1 MPTLTDTFLRR
12 TPRNSMCIQ
21 TARKTS
27 NQYMGFLDNLE
38 NSLKSLESRDERDPS
53 EAQRRQNDR
62 ARTLAT
68 APWATQLKD
77 SEYTKA
83 LFEKAAIAGHRL
95 RAKVYMAWFDNTLR
109 LEARGRVLH
118 LKPTANGIVAE
129 YTDSDGKAV
138 LEPVDLSSD
147 PGDLLEHWLGSE
159 QPIPKEQFSD
169 E

>member
-1 MPTLTDTFLRR
+1 
-12 TPRNSMCIQ
+12 
-21 TARKTS
+21 
-27 NQYMGFLDNLE
+27 MGFLDNLE
-38 NSLKSLESRDERDPS
+38 NSLKSLESREERDPS

-95 RAKVYMAWFDNTLR
+95 RAKVYMAWFDSILR

-118 LKPTANGIVAE
+118 LRPTANGIVAE
-129 YTDSDGKAV
+129 YTDPEGKPV
-138 LEPVDLSSD
+138 LEPVNLSSD

-159 QPIPKEQFSD
+159 QPLPKEPLPTEQFID